1 MKINKID
8 PLFPK
13 APIVKPPSG
22 TKFIPQD
29 TRMYYEALEPEH
41 SDSKLAFADAL
52 ILFMI
57 GLVVVSLLN

>member
-22 TKFIPQD
+22 TKFIPED
-29 TRMYYEALEPEH
+29 TRMYYESLEPIH
-41 SDSKLAFADAL
+41 SENKIAFADAL
-52 ILFMI
+52 ALFMI
-57 GLVVVSLLN
+57 GLVIVSLLN